1 MRAPPQTTDWI
12 REDERIKEEK
22 EINVKK
28 AGNAPELIKIKSE
41 CTMYQ

>member
-28 AGNAPELIKIKSE
+28 LVTHQN
-41 CTMYQ
+41 